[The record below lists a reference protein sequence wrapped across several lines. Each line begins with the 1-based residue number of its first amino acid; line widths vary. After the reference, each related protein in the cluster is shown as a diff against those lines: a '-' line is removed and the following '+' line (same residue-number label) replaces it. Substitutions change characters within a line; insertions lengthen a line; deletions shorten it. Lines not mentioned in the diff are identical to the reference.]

1 MVCSAGRV
9 GGLLILETLTIYEL
23 HQCHPPS
30 PANTE
35 PRDTNK
41 SQKPQQLRFRGLE
54 RVAFSGNKASIYYR
68 DFYYLCLQALTYNIL
83 DMNGGDDKIPIG
95 IQTFD
100 KIIEGG
106 YIYVDKTEYIYDI
119 AHKYNYVFLSRPRR
133 FGKSL
138 LSSTF
143 QAYFSGRKDLFNN
156 LKAGNLEKVWKQ
168 HPVLYF
174 DMSTAKHMTEALLL
188 EEMDKKLYEYE
199 QTYGRGVK
207 YVNIN
212 KRLEGL
218 VHRAT
223 EQTGEKAVIIIDEY
237 DAPLLDVINDREQI
251 QPMRQI
257 MRNFY
262 SPIKS
267 LDPYLRFVFITGINK
282 FAQLSIFSELN
293 NLKNISMLPEYS
305 AICGISQ
312 SELEHNFDF
321 QIKSLS
327 EAEGISIEKTF
338 DLLKE
343 NYDGYHFCEGSEDI
357 YNPFSLLNAFADKQF
372 KSYWFE
378 TATPTYL
385 LDRLDRKPID
395 EREFDKMENISAN
408 EFNVSPEVTDNPIPL
423 LYQTGYLTIK
433 SYDKETESYTLGYP
447 NKEVRNGFLNSLL
460 ARYNN
465 QDPASASFV
474 IRFNAA
480 LRKGNVEEALSRM
493 QSFLAAMP
501 NDLENK
507 TEKHYQTI
515 IYLIFSLLGYY
526 IRTEEKSAIGRAD
539 AVCWTDNSI
548 YVFEF
553 KVDSSAETALK
564 QIDDKGYMI
573 PFRFEDGK
581 RLVKVG
587 VNISTVSRT
596 LEDWKI
602 DVAHV

>member
-1 MVCSAGRV
+1 
-9 GGLLILETLTIYEL
+9 
-23 HQCHPPS
+23 
-30 PANTE
+30 
-35 PRDTNK
+35 
-41 SQKPQQLRFRGLE
+41 
-54 RVAFSGNKASIYYR
+54 
-68 DFYYLCLQALTYNIL
+68 
-83 DMNGGDDKIPIG
+83 MNGGDNKIPIG
-95 IQTFD
+95 IQTFEE
-100 KIIEGG
+100 IISGG
-106 YIYVDKTEYIYDI
+106 YKYVDKTGFVYKLATVY
-119 AHKYNYVFLSRPRR
+119 KYVFLSRPRR

-156 LKAGNLEKVWKQ
+156 LQAGNLEKEWKQ

-207 YVNIN
+207 DVNIN
-212 KRLEGL
+212 QRLEGL

-267 LDPYLRFVFITGINK
+267 LDPYLRFVFISGINK

-312 SELEHNFDF
+312 SELENNFDF

-327 EAEGISIEKTF
+327 EAEGISREKTF

-385 LDRLDRKPID
+385 LERLDRKPIE
-395 EREFDKMENISAN
+395 EREFDKMEYISAN

-433 SYDKETESYTLGYP
+433 SYDKETDSYTLGYP

-553 KVDSSAETALK
+553 KVDSSSETALK

-602 DVAHV
+602 DVVNA